1 MQNIKLSDY
10 TYDLPDERIAKFPL
24 SKRDES
30 KLLVYQQGKI
40 SHSVFKNITDYLP
53 KNSLLVFNNTKVIPA
68 RIHFQKSTGA
78 IIQIFLLHPVLPP
91 PVINLAME
99 VTDSCVWECMIG
111 NRKRCKKDDI
121 LTQILTVEGQEVEVN
136 AEIFDEEKN
145 YVKLSWKNIDSREG
159 FGSETENR
167 KSKIELKRRSH
178 RKFVDLIQS
187 LGQIPLPP
195 YLNREAETADYETYQ
210 TVYSEKKGAVAA
222 PTAGLHFTQEVLQN
236 LEKQGIKQDFLT
248 LHVGAGTFQPIKV
261 ENIIEHKMHNEQ
273 VVFTKKNIESLLANL
288 GNIIPVGTTSM
299 RTLESI
305 YWFGVKFIKNDIS
318 PLLIEKLYPYQHESL
333 PSTEESL
340 KAILVEMEK
349 KNVEEITAE
358 TEIFIFPSYEFKLCK
373 GIITNYHQPESTL
386 ILLIAALIGK
396 DWRNVY
402 DEAMTKDYRF
412 LSYGDSSLLLP

>member
-30 KLLVYQQGKI
+30 KLLVYQQGEI
-40 SHSVFKNITDYLP
+40 SHSVFKNIIDYLP

-78 IIQIFLLHPVLPP
+78 IIQIFLLHPILPT
-91 PVINLAME
+91 PVINLAMD

-111 NRKRCKKDDI
+111 NRKRWKKDDVLSQVLMI
-121 LTQILTVEGQEVEVN
+121 DGQEVEVTAKIDN
-136 AEIFDEEKN
+136 EELN
-145 YVKLSWKNIDSREG
+145 RVKLSWKNVDSKDG
-159 FGSETENR
+159 FEDKTENR
-167 KSKIELKRRSH
+167 KPKTEN
-178 RKFVDLIQS
+178 RKFVDLIQA
-187 LGQIPLPP
+187 LGTIPLPP
-195 YLNREAETADYETYQ
+195 YLNRETQASDSETYQ

-236 LEKQGIKQDFLT
+236 LEKQGFRQDFLT

-273 VVFTKKNIESLLANL
+273 VVFTKKNIENLLENL

-305 YWFGVKFIKNDIS
+305 YWFGVKFLKGDDS
-318 PLLIEKLYPYQHESL
+318 PLLIEKLYPYQHDNL
-333 PSTEESL
+333 PSVEDSL
-340 KAILVEMEK
+340 KVILKEMER
-349 KNVEEITAE
+349 KNIEEITAE
-358 TEIFIFPSYEFKLCK
+358 TEIFIFPSYQFKICK

-386 ILLIAALIGK
+386 ILLIAALIGE
-396 DWRNVY
+396 DWRKVY
-402 DEAMTKDYRF
+402 HEAMKRDYRF